1 MKRPCQDPIQAGSL
15 TTNVTEQSDTLT
27 RGDKVSEGKLFAPID
42 ESSCEQRNH
51 HKGTKGRATLNPSN
65 WQGKDTDRR
74 ETNYASLV
82 KVAQSRNGWTGGKKG
97 RAVVLLAK
105 SAIAGEA
112 MGRRTQRPSRGKS
125 RRYVT
130 NNIHNLSNWRDPDG
144 YPQEKDKGRDKA
156 CRLKLLLKPGR
167 ESEMPIVAIRQRD
180 SKPFWSE
187 GALAFSSLPEGG
199 SV

>member
-15 TTNVTEQSDTLT
+15 TTNVTEQSAALT
-27 RGDKVSEGKLFAPID
+27 RGDKAREGKPFTPID

-51 HKGTKGRATLNPSN
+51 HKGTKGKATLNPSN

-82 KVAQSRNGWTGGKKG
+82 KVTQSSNGWTGIKEG
-97 RAVVLLAK
+97 RATVLLAK

-112 MGRRTQRPSRGKS
+112 MGRRTLRPSRGKS
-125 RRYVT
+125 R
-130 NNIHNLSNWRDPDG
+130 
-144 YPQEKDKGRDKA
+144 
-156 CRLKLLLKPGR
+156 LKLYPKFVR

-180 SKPFWSE
+180 SKPFWSG